1 MTQPTPIA
9 LAVDFGGT
17 SVKLAAVDPSA
28 HILARTSFDTASA
41 PGVDLWLDAVS
52 AASRA
57 LLSSLPAGAAFSAV
71 GVGVPGFVDF
81 AKGFV
86 HDLANVPGWTAV
98 PLADRLRDRFHLPVA
113 VENDVNAMA
122 AGECAHGAGAGFRD
136 AVFVTLGTGVG
147 GGILINGRLHRGAH
161 SMAGEIGHVSVDLH
175 GPASPM
181 GIGGVEQYVGNRH
194 IAEYAAARLRR
205 GVSSTLAQACSGNYD
220 AITPKH
226 IAEAAAAGDAL
237 ALETFD
243 FVAMCLA
250 SMLASVSYVL
260 QPEAYIIG
268 GGVAN
273 AGAVLFDPLKKHLAQ
288 RLSPHFLSRLQI
300 LPAALGSDAGLVGCA
315 TLAFQAQA

>member
-1 MTQPTPIA
+1 MTQPIA

-17 SVKLAAVDPSA
+17 SVKLAAVSPS
-28 HILARTSFDTASA
+28 HDILARTSFDTASA
-41 PGVDLWLDAVS
+41 PGVDLWLDAVT
-52 AASRA
+52 AASRT
-57 LLSSLPAGAAFSAV
+57 LLASLPPSSAFSAV

-81 AKGFV
+81 AAGFV

-98 PLADRLRDRFHLPVA
+98 PLADRLRDRFRLPVA

-122 AGECAHGAGAGFRD
+122 AGECAAGAGRSFRD

-147 GGILINGRLHRGAH
+147 GGILVNGRLHRGAH

-175 GPASPM
+175 GPVSPM

-194 IAEYAAARLRR
+194 IVEYAASRLRR
-205 GVSSTLAQACSGNYD
+205 GTPSALAAACSGDYD
-220 AITPKH
+220 SLTPKH
-226 IAEAAAAGDAL
+226 IAQAAAAGDPL

-250 SMLASVSYVL
+250 SMLASVAYVL
-260 QPEAYIIG
+260 QPEAFIIG

-273 AGAVLFDPLKKHLAQ
+273 AGPVLFDPLEKHLAQ
-288 RLSPHFLSRLQI
+288 RLSPHFLSRLRI
-300 LPAALGSDAGLVGCA
+300 LPAALGADAGLVGCA
-315 TLAFQAQA
+315 TLAFQAIPA